1 MLFFN
6 SNQEF
11 NSIFESLEDRVL
23 FDGVPDATFVLPQT
37 DVDQPAPAQVQDAQ
51 AADISGP
58 RELILVDAGV
68 ADSDQFLA
76 EVLEANPDS
85 MFEIR
90 FLDSDQDGIEQISQL
105 LSAEDA
111 QYSAIHIISHGDEGE
126 VVLGNSSLTADNLN
140 QYVDQLAGWAD
151 ALTEDADLLFY
162 GCDLA
167 GNAEGESFIESI
179 SAVTGADV
187 AASDDLT
194 GAAELGGDWDLEL
207 NVGTIETAALIAE
220 NWDHVLGSGVTV
232 QPGNGSEFQATTAT
246 TDVFFVG
253 NNTNGDGD
261 AESGFN
267 ATVTGA
273 GGTITSI
280 TDFANPTTGS
290 TAFNGGTFSV
300 SDNFAGDG
308 PTVDLTTD
316 NGFQSGTAGNAVQID
331 PVSAG
336 NGTVVTTITFNLTTP
351 SNAFAVD
358 IIDTFDVGAMQGDV
372 TLDFIVDGVLQG
384 SVSAPDNGPNL
395 DTVTTATYFDA
406 DGTELGTGRVGNGL
420 ENFFG
425 VVSNTNIS
433 TVQIVHTSVNTG
445 NGRDVFA
452 LDSIRLASVT
462 IPNQPPVAVDE
473 TVSTAFETPIV
484 IDPLANDSDP
494 DGDSLTITEINGVA
508 LTGGVQMITVTN
520 GIVNIAADETI
531 TVTPDMGFTG
541 TINIPYTIEDVDGAT
556 ATATHSVIVENDPPV
571 VVDPDPTPGTPSID
585 PADFEN
591 IIVPAVDGTP
601 ITIDLDDYLSD
612 PEGDSL
618 TITPDSLPT
627 EATFNSTTNELT
639 FTPAIDN
646 VGNTVINF
654 TVTDGNGNTISPTV
668 TIQPVNPAPVAVNE
682 TVSTAFETP
691 IEIDPL
697 CLLYTSPSPR
707 DS

>member
-6 SNQEF
+6 SNQQF
-11 NSIFESLEDRVL
+11 KSIFESLEDRVL

-273 GGTITSI
+273 GGTITST

-308 PTVDLTTD
+308 PTVDLTTA

-452 LDSIRLASVT
+452 LDSIGLASVT

-473 TVSTAFETPIV
+473 TVSTAFET
-484 IDPLANDSDP
+484 
-494 DGDSLTITEINGVA
+494 
-508 LTGGVQMITVTN
+508 
-520 GIVNIAADETI
+520 
-531 TVTPDMGFTG
+531 
-541 TINIPYTIEDVDGAT
+541 
-556 ATATHSVIVENDPPV
+556 
-571 VVDPDPTPGTPSID
+571 SID
-585 PADFEN
+585 
-591 IIVPAVDGTP
+591 
-601 ITIDLDDYLSD
+601 ID
-612 PEGDSL
+612 
-618 TITPDSLPT
+618 
-627 EATFNSTTNELT
+627 
-639 FTPAIDN
+639 
-646 VGNTVINF
+646 
-654 TVTDGNGNTISPTV
+654 
-668 TIQPVNPAPVAVNE
+668 
-682 TVSTAFETP
+682 
-691 IEIDPL
+691 
-697 CLLYTSPSPR
+697 
-707 DS
+707 